1 MSTFAAAAA
10 VGGTREAGPVGPIAE
25 LLREVL
31 DEDAAWLESVGPGSR
46 LDGDLL
52 VESHE
57 LAAWGLA
64 LRRHYGERVDL
75 VGHVAGLDIDQII
88 ALTLADVA
96 AYVTARRSDPAPPVG
111 G

>member
-1 MSTFAAAAA
+1 MSGAAA
-10 VGGTREAGPVGPIAE
+10 GDTRAAGPVRRIAE
-25 LLREVL
+25 LLRDVL
-31 DEDAAWLESVGPGSR
+31 DEDAAWLDSVGPDSR

-64 LRRHYGERVDL
+64 LRRHYGDRVDM
-75 VGHVAGLDIDQII
+75 VGHVAGLDIDRII